1 MKYHDSVKEADHKL
15 SLSIKQMRLWNIP
28 ATPINYAVS
37 YEYIKDKNNVLNQ
50 AIEHQL
56 FSGKELDGFFLE
68 ELYKAHILGQS
79 KFRDKIIDDIEGVLS
94 SVEENT
100 KNSVASVKGFV
111 SAFNAN
117 LANLQ
122 SDDKQKAVHATM
134 QLRKAAQRI
143 KQQQQILSEQLADTK
158 EKALS
163 LKVELEETR
172 KEVYLDP
179 LTRLY
184 NKTAM
189 VNQLETWVEEDPH
202 RKIAAIV
209 INVDHFSQF
218 SHKFG
223 PLISDVLL
231 SKIAKKVSSYVDDS
245 GVAYRSGG
253 DEFLILFPDV
263 DNSIADE
270 IASKIQ
276 QGVEKLRFVSSKSG
290 IRLPQMTVSVGVG
303 QYNVKEEANSLIK
316 NARALLTAA
325 SQSLSQTIHPT
336 Y

>member
-1 MKYHDSVKEADHKL
+1 MKYHDSIKEADHKL

-37 YEYIKDKNNVLNQ
+37 YEYIKNKNKALNE
-50 AIEHQL
+50 AIEQQL
-56 FSGKELDGFFLE
+56 FAGKELDGFYLE
-68 ELYKAHILGQS
+68 ELYKSYILNQS
-79 KFRDKIIDDIEGVLS
+79 KFRDKIIDDIDNVLS
-94 SVEENT
+94 TVEDSSRKTET
-100 KNSVASVKGFV
+100 SLKGFV
-111 SAFNAN
+111 STFDAN
-117 LANLQ
+117 LSNLQ
-122 SDDKQKAVHATM
+122 SGDKQKAAHATM
-134 QLRKAAQRI
+134 QLRKATQRV
-143 KQQQQILSEQLADTK
+143 KQQQQILSKQLAASREQTN
-158 EKALS
+158 S

-189 VNQLETWVEEDPH
+189 ANQLEAWVEEDPQ
-202 RKIAAIV
+202 RKLAAIV

-245 GVAYRSGG
+245 GVAVRSGG

-263 DNSIADE
+263 DNTIAGE
-270 IASKIQ
+270 IAAKIQ

-303 QYNVKEEANSLIK
+303 QFRAQQETNSLIRK
-316 NARALLTAA
+316 ARELLNTATQNLGQVLRP
-325 SQSLSQTIHPT
+325 S